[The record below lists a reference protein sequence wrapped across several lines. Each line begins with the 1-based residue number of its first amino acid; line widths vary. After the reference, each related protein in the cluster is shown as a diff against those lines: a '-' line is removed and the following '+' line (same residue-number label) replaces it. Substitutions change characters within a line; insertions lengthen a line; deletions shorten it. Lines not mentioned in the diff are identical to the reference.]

1 MKTNLRLIGGK
12 RLQSPNNIYTRPT
25 TLRVREAIFNILSN
39 RVENSNW
46 LDLFSGTGAISCEAY
61 NHGAKKIVAI
71 EKNKKN
77 SNICLNNILS
87 LQNIDSRKNDI
98 DVICKDVLNWTKPN
112 YERNLSSKIFDFN
125 KFKFDFV
132 YLDPPYD
139 SNFHELVLNQIFN
152 CDFLKKD
159 STVICEHSP
168 NLIIKK
174 STLWETVDI
183 RDYGQSRLTFLINVQ
198 HSRTS
203 SVLIPCTYE

>member
-1 MKTNLRLIGGK
+1 MIRTKTNLKLIGGK

-25 TLRVREAIFNILSN
+25 TLRVREAVFNILNN

-61 NHGAKKIVAI
+61 NHGARKIIAI
-71 EKNKKN
+71 EKNKNN
-77 SNICLNNILS
+77 SKICLKNLLS
-87 LQNIDSRKNDI
+87 LQDMDNRKNDI
-98 DVICKDVLNWTKPN
+98 DVICKDVLSWTKPN
-112 YERNLSSKIFDFN
+112 YERSLSSKFSEFN

-139 SNFHELVLNQIFN
+139 ANFHELVLNQIFN
-152 CDFLKKD
+152 CNFLKKD
-159 STVICEHSP
+159 SIVICEHPP

-174 STLWETVDI
+174 STLWETIDV

-198 HSRTS
+198 HT
-203 SVLIPCTYE
+203 